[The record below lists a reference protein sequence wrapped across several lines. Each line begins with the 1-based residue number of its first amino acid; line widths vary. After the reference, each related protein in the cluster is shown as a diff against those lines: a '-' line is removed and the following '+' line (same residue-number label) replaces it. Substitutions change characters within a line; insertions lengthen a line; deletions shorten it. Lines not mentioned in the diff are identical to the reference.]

1 MKYIHILFLIIFGLF
16 IFDGGV
22 LSAQQTISSSNPTPT
37 SSVEYALPFAGL
49 LPDHPLYTIKVLRD
63 RILLFFTRDPE
74 KKVHLNLLFSDKRLV
89 MGQIL
94 WEKGNIDLSVS
105 TIGKGEKYLLSAAI
119 DLMALKMQKNLP
131 PGLSDKVELATNKHE
146 EVIMKLIKSS
156 GDEVKQQGLN
166 LALGINHQAMQQIL
180 SVK

>member
-1 MKYIHILFLIIFGLF
+1 MKYISIIIFIIFGLF
-16 IFDGGV
+16 IYVRGV
-22 LSAQQTISSSNPTPT
+22 LAAQQTILSSNPTPV

-89 MGQIL
+89 MGQML
-94 WEKGNIDLSVS
+94 WEKGNVDLSVS
-105 TIGKGEKYLLSAAI
+105 TMGKGEKYLLSAAI
-119 DLMALKMQKNLP
+119 DLLALKKQNNLP
-131 PGLSDKVELATNKHE
+131 PGLSDKVELAAKKHE
-146 EVIMKLIKSS
+146 EVIMKLINSID
-156 GDEVKQQGLN
+156 DEVKRQGLN

-180 SVK
+180 SAK